1 MSASSY
7 PAPVPAPSP
16 GTPAPAPIPVPSPHH
31 PKRPPRWRVPVAI
44 AVAGML
50 AGALYLALKP
60 SQVARTGG
68 TELVRTARVTTGP
81 LERILRVAGQTSA
94 RNFAQMMV
102 PRFRGP
108 DSGRDLNLTKLA
120 AAGSSV
126 RKGDLVAEM
135 DAQTLKDHLDDTRDQ
150 VLNADNNVTKKR
162 ADLDVQWASFQ
173 QNLRV
178 AKANLDK
185 SVQDARAT
193 EVKTDIE
200 RELLKLSVEQNTA
213 AYKQLTAATP
223 HQREANRADLR
234 NLEIEAKRQHLN
246 LDNHTRDLERFI
258 MHAPMDGLIVMTQIF
273 RGGEMH
279 QVQLGDNVRP
289 GMPIMKVV
297 DLRSMQ
303 LEGAVSQADSSEF
316 RIGQEAEVGLD
327 AFPELRFK
335 GRVYSV
341 GAMGVKG
348 MWDTYYIRN
357 IPVRIAIEATDSRLI
372 PDLSAW
378 AHIRISSIQDAKI
391 VPTAALNR
399 QGGQDFVY
407 VKRQQGFEKRA
418 VKVGLR
424 TATQAAIEE
433 GLEPGEE
440 VALSVPK

>member
-1 MSASSY
+1 
-7 PAPVPAPSP
+7 
-16 GTPAPAPIPVPSPHH
+16 
-31 PKRPPRWRVPVAI
+31 
-44 AVAGML
+44 ML
-50 AGALYLALKP
+50 AGALYLMLKP
-60 SQVARTGG
+60 SQVAKTGG

-81 LERILRVAGQTSA
+81 LERVLRVAGQTSA

-108 DSGRDLNLTKLA
+108 ESGRDLNLTKVA

-126 RKGDLVAEM
+126 RKGEVIAEM
-135 DAQTLKDHLDDTRDQ
+135 DAQALKDRLDDTRDQ
-150 VLNADNNVTKKR
+150 VLNADNNVVKKR

-173 QNLRV
+173 QSLRV

-200 RELLKLSVEQNTA
+200 RELMKLSVEQNTA

-234 NLEIEAKRQHLN
+234 NLEIQAKRQHLN
-246 LDNHTRDLERFI
+246 LDNRMRDLEKFVMR
-258 MHAPMDGLIVMTQIF
+258 APMDGLIVMTQTF

-279 QVQLGDNVRP
+279 QVQLGDSVRP
-289 GMPIMKVV
+289 GMPILKVV

-303 LEGAVSQADSSEF
+303 LEGAVSQTDSSEF

-357 IPVRIAIEATDSRLI
+357 IPVRIAIEGADSRLI

-378 AHIRISSIQDAKI
+378 AHIRINAVQDAKI
-391 VPTAALNR
+391 VPTAALIR
-399 QGGQDFVY
+399 QGDQDFVY
-407 VKRQQGFEKRA
+407 VKRQQGFEKRP